1 MAESLGM
8 DMCDSQSPEYLYI
21 YIYYTYIYIYMF
33 GYVFLYCPIVDLLM
47 INLVGTSSAHV

>member
-21 YIYYTYIYIYMF
+21 YIYYTYIYMF

>member
-1 MAESLGM
+1 MVESLGM

-21 YIYYTYIYIYMF
+21 YTTRTYIYMF